1 MPTIKKPEYIDRNQ
15 FFGDVMQKHHA
26 QSFTARQWSIIRCD
40 EKPDRI
46 PLGYTATLLM
56 EGQLQKLDGSTED
69 CRLVL
74 AIPDEALYEIAFEL
88 IRESGQQEK
97 ASLSLLRQIL
107 TK

>member
-1 MPTIKKPEYIDRNQ
+1 MPTIKKPEYIDRDQ
-15 FFGDVMQKHHA
+15 FFGDVMEEHHA
-26 QSFTARQWSIIRCD
+26 QSFVPRQWKVLRYP
-40 EKPDRI
+40 ENPDRF
-46 PLGYTATLLM
+46 PLGYTSTLLM
-56 EGQLQKLDGSTED
+56 EGQLQKLDGSMED

-88 IRESGQQEK
+88 IRESGQEEK